1 MSRIYQQNIKKP
13 SPDLDIVRN
22 DKITNDDLTEVIPAN
37 RVASKI
43 KLFTRVASKI
53 KLFTNS
59 STTNNAKTAS
69 PLSSRNFAS
78 SSAPKSKPGNQN

>member
-1 MSRIYQQNIKKP
+1 MSRIYQQNLKKP

-43 KLFTRVASKI
+43 KLFT
-53 KLFTNS
+53 NS
-59 STTNNAKTAS
+59 STTNNAKTS
-69 PLSSRNFAS
+69 LSLSSRNFAS
-78 SSAPKSKPGNQN
+78 SSASKSKPGKPKLNFN